1 MTVYCFTSATY
12 SYLGRARVLAKTVR
26 EHHPDWVFCLC
37 LCDVPPQAFDPA
49 MDREMFD
56 EVVSVTEL
64 GIPDLPAWMFRH
76 NIVELSTAVKGKML
90 CRLLEKPDANSVV
103 YIDPDIAIFNPL
115 MHVMDLLKNHPV
127 VLTPH
132 QTEPETH
139 PQGIVDNEIG
149 SLKRGIYNLGFMAIA
164 NVPEGRR
171 IAEWWRDRL
180 LAYCRDDAE
189 NGLFTD
195 QKWCDL
201 IPALFENPAILRNP
215 GYNVASWN
223 LSHRPIRIDGHG
235 QIFAA
240 DAPLRFFHFTK
251 VDTAGEVMLER
262 YGSES
267 IALFELLRW
276 YREAIRKQQPA
287 EVPAR
292 YWYYGTYEDGTPIR
306 RPERLIYRD
315 RKDLQLAFPDPY
327 RSGPESFQSWCTLHK
342 GELSEK
348 GI

>member
-1 MTVYCFTSATY
+1 
-12 SYLGRARVLAKTVR
+12 
-26 EHHPDWVFCLC
+26 
-37 LCDVPPQAFDPA
+37 

-90 CRLLEKPDANSVV
+90 CRLLEKPDADSVV

-327 RSGPESFQSWCTLHK
+327 RSGPESFQSWCTIHRS
-342 GELSEK
+342 ELPRK

>member
-12 SYLGRARVLAKTVR
+12 SYLGRVRVLAKSIR
-26 EHHPDWVFCLC
+26 RHHPDWVFCLC
-37 LCDVPPQAFDPA
+37 LCDVPPQGFDPGE
-49 MDREMFD
+49 DQDLFD
-56 EVVSVTEL
+56 EVVPVTEL

-90 CRLLEKPDANSVV
+90 CRLLEKKDADSVV
-103 YIDPDIAIFNPL
+103 YIDPDIALFNPL
-115 MHVMDLLKNHPV
+115 THVLDLLKEHPV

-132 QTEPETH
+132 QLEPEIH

-149 SLKRGIYNLGFMAIA
+149 SLKHGIYNLGFMAIA
-164 NVPEGRR
+164 NVAEGQR
-171 IAEWWRDRL
+171 IARWWRDRL
-180 LAYCRDDAE
+180 LVYCRDDPE

-201 IPALFENPAILRNP
+201 IPAFFENSAILRDP

-223 LSHRPIRIDGHG
+223 LSHRPIRIDNKG
-235 QIFAA
+235 QIYAA
-240 DAPLRFFHFTK
+240 NAPLRFFHFTK

-276 YREAIRKQQPA
+276 YREAIEKNQPA
-287 EVPAR
+287 EVPPR
-292 YWYYGTYEDGTPIR
+292 YWYYGTYEDGTQIS

-315 RKDLQLAFPDPY
+315 RKDLQIAFPNPY
-327 RSGPESFQSWCTLHK
+327 QSGAGSFQDWCVIHSH
-342 GELSEK
+342 EL
-348 GI
+348 

>member
-90 CRLLEKPDANSVV
+90 CRLLEKPDADSVV

-201 IPALFENPAILRNP
+201 IPALFENPAILRNS

-327 RSGPESFQSWCTLHK
+327 RSGPESFQSWCTIHRS
-342 GELSEK
+342 ELPRK

>member
-1 MTVYCFTSATY
+1 
-12 SYLGRARVLAKTVR
+12 
-26 EHHPDWVFCLC
+26 
-37 LCDVPPQAFDPA
+37 

-64 GIPDLPAWMFRH
+64 SIPDLPAWMFRH

-90 CRLLEKPDANSVV
+90 CRLLEKPDADSVV

-201 IPALFENPAILRNP
+201 IPALFENPAILRNS

-327 RSGPESFQSWCTLHK
+327 RSGPESFQSWCTIHRS
-342 GELSEK
+342 ELPRK